1 MATADASVAVR
12 ARRTHPA
19 SLRLVQPL
27 VVHGLLIF
35 GAIWMFLPLAWMI
48 AASFEPED
56 EIFSYPP
63 TFVPSQVIFQHWVS
77 AWTLV
82 PFPRFF
88 FNSIVMT
95 ACITAGQFLTATTA
109 AYAFARLRFPGRDR
123 LFLCFLATLMV
134 PGQILL
140 IPQFMIIR
148 TLHWLNSYEA
158 LIVPGLASAY
168 SVFLLRQ
175 FFLTLPA
182 ELEDAARI
190 DGAGVVRILW
200 QIVIPLS
207 KPAIVTMCVFT
218 AMGAWNAFLWPL
230 IVTTSTSMYTVQ
242 LGLTNF
248 RGAYSTQ
255 WSYMMAATC
264 FVTLPILAVFFIGQK
279 YFIEGVALSGLKG

>member
-1 MATADASVAVR
+1 MATAEVTLSGHATRRRVPRLIRPLLVHAILIVGAV
-12 ARRTHPA
+12 
-19 SLRLVQPL
+19 
-27 VVHGLLIF
+27 F
-35 GAIWMFLPLAWMI
+35 MFIPFLWMI

-63 TFVPSQVIFQHWVS
+63 TFIPGQIIPQHWAA

-88 FNSIVMT
+88 FNSATMT
-95 ACITAGQFLTATTA
+95 ICITVGQFLTATLA
-109 AYAFARLRFPGRDR
+109 AYAFSRLHFPGRDR

-134 PGQILL
+134 PGQVLL

-148 TLHWLNSYEA
+148 SLHWLNTYQA
-158 LIVPGLASAY
+158 LIVPGIASAY

-175 FFLTLPA
+175 FFLTLPM

-190 DGAGVVRILW
+190 DGASPMRILW
-200 QIVIPLS
+200 QIIIPLS

-218 AMGAWNAFLWPL
+218 ALGAWNSFLWPL
-230 IVTTSTSMYTVQ
+230 IVTTGTDMFTVQ
-242 LGLTNF
+242 LGLQTF

-264 FVTLPILAVFFIGQK
+264 FVTLPVLIVFFVGQK

>member
-1 MATADASVAVR
+1 MAAAGVTAPARVER
-12 ARRTHPA
+12 ARLPGFVR
-19 SLRLVQPL
+19 PL
-27 VVHGLLIF
+27 VVHGLLLV
-35 GAIWMFLPLAWMI
+35 GALFMFIPFLWMI

-63 TFVPSQVIFQHWVS
+63 TFIPGQIIPQHWAA

-88 FNSIVMT
+88 FNSATMT
-95 ACITAGQFLTATTA
+95 VCITAGQFLTATFA

-134 PGQILL
+134 PGQVLL

-148 TLHWLNSYEA
+148 SLHWLNSYEA
-158 LIVPGLASAY
+158 LIVPGLASAF

-175 FFLTLPA
+175 FFLTLPV

-190 DGAGVVRILW
+190 DGASPLRILW
-200 QIVIPLS
+200 QIIIPLS

-218 AMGAWNAFLWPL
+218 ALGAWNAFLWPL
-230 IVTTSTSMYTVQ
+230 IVTTGTDMFTVQ

-264 FVTLPILAVFFIGQK
+264 FVTLPVLLVFFIGQK